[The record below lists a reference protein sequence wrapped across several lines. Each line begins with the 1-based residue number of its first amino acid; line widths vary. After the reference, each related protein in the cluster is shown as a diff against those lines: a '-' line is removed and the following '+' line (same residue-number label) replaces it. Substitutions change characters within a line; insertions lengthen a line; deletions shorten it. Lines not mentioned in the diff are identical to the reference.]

1 LKDARVILAMLYQ
14 HVQKEANIPDLEPRP
29 LLAREVKAGSSEF
42 TVTGVRTDQGGGMG
56 AGGLIVRRIY
66 SGYVAVHYTHDTNPG
81 DLTPDEAALN
91 AALESFRLNPAVQVP
106 GLIAFGGFD
115 TDFRLNEL
123 PRDVQQPEVLSMFT
137 SWDLTLDLETG
148 VKP

>member
-1 LKDARVILAMLYQ
+1 LKDARVILALLYQ
-14 HVQKEANIPDLEPRP
+14 HIQTQAKIPGLKPRP

-66 SGYVAVHYTHDTNPG
+66 SGYVAVHYAHDLNPG
-81 DLTPDEAALN
+81 DLTPDEARLN
-91 AALESFRLNPAVQVP
+91 AALEGFRLNPAVQVP
-106 GLIAFGGFD
+106 GFISFGGFD

-123 PRDVQQPEVLSMFT
+123 PRDVQQPEVLSMFAD
-137 SWDLTLDLETG
+137 WDLTLDLETG
-148 VKP
+148 VHP